1 MRHRRWN
8 FIRRRDFEFF
18 RDLDRDGFEPGWAPL
33 FYFDLGSSYIK
44 KPESRLK
51 ANTNK
56 LKSHKKRDSLL
67 SCNKCNVK
75 IYYTSIKVLF
85 LSYFIQVTYIIYNI
99 LSTFQACFMRVKF
112 IHRNLDVSKFHRIR

>member
-1 MRHRRWN
+1 MVYLCLFVISSEVHFRYLFFILGKIYIDILAPNFMRHRRWN

-44 KPESRLK
+44 KPESQLK

-56 LKSHKKRDSLL
+56 LKL
-67 SCNKCNVK
+67 
-75 IYYTSIKVLF
+75 
-85 LSYFIQVTYIIYNI
+85 
-99 LSTFQACFMRVKF
+99 CF
-112 IHRNLDVSKFHRIR
+112 

>member
-1 MRHRRWN
+1 MNCSVELGYGVFVLVCYIFKSSFQISILYIRQNIYIDILAPNFMRHRRWN

-51 ANTNK
+51 AN
-56 LKSHKKRDSLL
+56 
-67 SCNKCNVK
+67 
-75 IYYTSIKVLF
+75 
-85 LSYFIQVTYIIYNI
+85 NI
-99 LSTFQACFMRVKF
+99 SESAA
-112 IHRNLDVSKFHRIR
+112 